1 MISPYASAAQSNPA
15 WLSPTPRCLLRTCP
29 LCSECYEV
37 RCRNTNFRDG
47 YGDSLKRENAC
58 YSEDE
63 TVIVKIVD
71 A

>member
-1 MISPYASAAQSNPA
+1 MCS
-15 WLSPTPRCLLRTCP
+15 